1 MPPSMGRDPM
11 PSHPLSKLPTL
22 ALSSSLLVISNPSAL
37 AMAYPSDA
45 TD

>member
-1 MPPSMGRDPM
+1 M
-11 PSHPLSKLPTL
+11 PSHPLSKLLTL
-22 ALSSSLLVISNPSAL
+22 ALSAFLVISNPSAL